1 MKSKKSRIFNFK
13 LATKLKCTRYFSV
26 QFLTINY
33 ELAKLETM
41 KKLTLSLYFTVA
53 SAAFSFSQSS
63 LNQEQVQE
71 YFNLSV
77 SLEGTYQI
85 QMINTRAL
93 PTIRLDLFP
102 QIDSLRLENETTYL
116 NVNPNMRIMILPR
129 EVINASNFVW
139 VERVIHING
148 EEL

>member
-1 MKSKKSRIFNFK
+1 MDNFITIGYK
-13 LATKLKCTRYFSV
+13 L
-26 QFLTINY
+26 N
-33 ELAKLETM
+33 KLETM
-41 KKLTLSLYFTVA
+41 KKLTLSLCFAVS

-77 SLEGTYQI
+77 ALEGTYQI
-85 QMINTRAL
+85 QMIDTRAL
-93 PTIRLDLFP
+93 PTITLDLFP
-102 QIDSLRLENETTYL
+102 QIDALRLENETSYL

-139 VERVIHING
+139 VERVIHVNG

>member
-1 MKSKKSRIFNFK
+1 
-13 LATKLKCTRYFSV
+13 
-26 QFLTINY
+26 
-33 ELAKLETM
+33 M
-41 KKLTLSLYFTVA
+41 KKLTLLLCFAVI

-77 SLEGTYQI
+77 ALEGTYQI
-85 QMINTRAL
+85 QMIDTRAL
-93 PTIRLDLFP
+93 PTITLDLFP
-102 QIDSLRLENETTYL
+102 QIDALRLENETSYL
-116 NVNPNMRIMILPR
+116 NVNQNMRIMILPR

-139 VERVIHING
+139 VERVIHVNG

>member
-1 MKSKKSRIFNFK
+1 
-13 LATKLKCTRYFSV
+13 
-26 QFLTINY
+26 
-33 ELAKLETM
+33 
-41 KKLTLSLYFTVA
+41 
-53 SAAFSFSQSS
+53 
-63 LNQEQVQE
+63 
-71 YFNLSV
+71 
-77 SLEGTYQI
+77 
-85 QMINTRAL
+85 MINTRAL
-93 PTIRLDLFP
+93 PTIRLDVFP

>member
-1 MKSKKSRIFNFK
+1 
-13 LATKLKCTRYFSV
+13 
-26 QFLTINY
+26 
-33 ELAKLETM
+33 M
-41 KKLTLSLYFTVA
+41 KKLTLSLCFVLT
-53 SAAFSFSQSS
+53 SATFSFSQSW

-77 SLEGTYQI
+77 ALEGTYQI
-85 QMINTRAL
+85 QMIDTRAL
-93 PTIRLDLFP
+93 PTITLDLFP
-102 QIDSLRLENETTYL
+102 QIDALRLENETSYF
-116 NVNPNMRIMILPR
+116 NVNQNMRIMILPR